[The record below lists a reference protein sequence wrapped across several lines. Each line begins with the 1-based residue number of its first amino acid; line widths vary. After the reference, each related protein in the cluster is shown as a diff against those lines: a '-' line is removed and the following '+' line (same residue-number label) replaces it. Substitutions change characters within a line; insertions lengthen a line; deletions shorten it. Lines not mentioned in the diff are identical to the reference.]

1 MPKED
6 AEVNEAK
13 EFAKDI
19 DTFVESIKELEGKMT
34 SVAGEYMISLFL
46 ENTVPRMKFIKA
58 EMLIKVGLM

>member
-58 EMLIKVGLM
+58 ETLIKVGLM